1 MSRTLNKC
9 VISVYM
15 RKKNFLKYL
24 FDFIVIVLG
33 ITVSFWFNQLSIKKS
48 NDLER
53 LKVLNSIE
61 MEISEIENYTKER
74 LNSWNDDIDLYSEF
88 LSDKL
93 DLQSIKNITSS
104 KSRIE
109 YNLIYYRDFEPPMN
123 RYNSMIN
130 SGNIKYIDSE
140 KLKEIL
146 TRLHNLNYS
155 NLKTT
160 VEYEKSLKEQLIQIL
175 TKNHS
180 NILLIGDDNKTSL
193 DNYSRELYSAIKAD
207 NELKTNLIIQMKYFK
222 TRVSLLKLY
231 NYTLSEL
238 KDELSIQIEKN

>member
-1 MSRTLNKC
+1 MK
-9 VISVYM
+9 
-15 RKKNFLKYL
+15 KKNFLKYL

-33 ITVSFWFNQLSIKKS
+33 ITVSFWFNQLSIKKN

-123 RYNSMIN
+123 RYNSMIS

-193 DNYSRELYSAIKAD
+193 DNYSKELYNTIKAD

>member
-1 MSRTLNKC
+1 
-9 VISVYM
+9 M

-33 ITVSFWFNQLSIKKS
+33 ITVSFWFNQLSIKKN

-123 RYNSMIN
+123 RYNSMIS

-193 DNYSRELYSAIKAD
+193 DNYSKELYNTIKAD

-231 NYTLSEL
+231 NYALSEL

>member
-1 MSRTLNKC
+1 
-9 VISVYM
+9 M

-93 DLQSIKNITSS
+93 DLKSIKNITSS

-123 RYNSMIN
+123 RYNSMIS

-193 DNYSRELYSAIKAD
+193 DNYSRELYSAIIAD

>member
-1 MSRTLNKC
+1 
-9 VISVYM
+9 M

-48 NDLER
+48 NALER

-123 RYNSMIN
+123 RYNSMIS

-238 KDELSIQIEKN
+238 KDELSIQIEEN

>member
-1 MSRTLNKC
+1 
-9 VISVYM
+9 M

-24 FDFIVIVLG
+24 LDFIVIVLG

-130 SGNIKYIDSE
+130 SGNIKYINSE

-193 DNYSRELYSAIKAD
+193 DNYSRELYSAIEAD
-207 NELKTNLIIQMKYFK
+207 DELKTNLIIQMKYFK

>member
-1 MSRTLNKC
+1 
-9 VISVYM
+9 M

-123 RYNSMIN
+123 RYNSMIS

-193 DNYSRELYSAIKAD
+193 DNYSRKLYSAIKAD

>member
-1 MSRTLNKC
+1 
-9 VISVYM
+9 M

-24 FDFIVIVLG
+24 LDFIVIVLG

-130 SGNIKYIDSE
+130 SGNIKYINSE

-193 DNYSRELYSAIKAD
+193 DNYSRELYSAIEAD
-207 NELKTNLIIQMKYFK
+207 DELKTNLIIQMKYFK

-238 KDELSIQIEKN
+238 KDELSIQIEKS

>member
-1 MSRTLNKC
+1 
-9 VISVYM
+9 M

-193 DNYSRELYSAIKAD
+193 DNYSRELYSAIKTD

>member
-1 MSRTLNKC
+1 
-9 VISVYM
+9 M

-123 RYNSMIN
+123 RYNSMIS

-238 KDELSIQIEKN
+238 KDELSIQIEKS

>member
-1 MSRTLNKC
+1 
-9 VISVYM
+9 M

-93 DLQSIKNITSS
+93 DLKSIKNITSS

-130 SGNIKYIDSE
+130 SGNIKYINSE

>member
-1 MSRTLNKC
+1 
-9 VISVYM
+9 M

-33 ITVSFWFNQLSIKKS
+33 ITVSFWFNQLSIKKN

-193 DNYSRELYSAIKAD
+193 DNYSKELYNTIKAD

>member
-1 MSRTLNKC
+1 MS
-9 VISVYM
+9 VQM

-33 ITVSFWFNQLSIKKS
+33 ITVSFWFNQLSIKKN

-123 RYNSMIN
+123 RYNSMIS

-160 VEYEKSLKEQLIQIL
+160 VEYEKSLKEQLIKIL

-193 DNYSRELYSAIKAD
+193 DNYSKELYNAIKAD

>member
-1 MSRTLNKC
+1 MCN
-9 VISVYM
+9 IYM

>member
-1 MSRTLNKC
+1 MS
-9 VISVYM
+9 VQM

-33 ITVSFWFNQLSIKKS
+33 ITVSFWFNQLSIKKN

-193 DNYSRELYSAIKAD
+193 DNYSKELYNAIKAD

>member
-1 MSRTLNKC
+1 
-9 VISVYM
+9 M

-33 ITVSFWFNQLSIKKS
+33 ITVSFWFNQLSIKKN

-123 RYNSMIN
+123 RYNSMIS

-193 DNYSRELYSAIKAD
+193 DNYSKELYNTIKAD

>member
-1 MSRTLNKC
+1 
-9 VISVYM
+9 M

-74 LNSWNDDIDLYSEF
+74 LDSWNDDIDLYSEF

-93 DLQSIKNITSS
+93 DLKSIKNITSS

-123 RYNSMIN
+123 RYNSMIS

>member
-1 MSRTLNKC
+1 
-9 VISVYM
+9 M

-104 KSRIE
+104 KSIIE

-123 RYNSMIN
+123 RYNSMIS

-193 DNYSRELYSAIKAD
+193 DNYSRELYSAIKVD

>member
-1 MSRTLNKC
+1 
-9 VISVYM
+9 M

-53 LKVLNSIE
+53 LKVLTSIE

-123 RYNSMIN
+123 RYNSMIS

-193 DNYSRELYSAIKAD
+193 DNYSKELYNTIKAD

>member
-1 MSRTLNKC
+1 
-9 VISVYM
+9 M

-33 ITVSFWFNQLSIKKS
+33 ITVSFWFNQLSIKK
-48 NDLER
+48 NNNLER
-53 LKVLNSIE
+53 LKVLNNIE

-123 RYNSMIN
+123 RYNSMIS

-193 DNYSRELYSAIKAD
+193 DNYSKELYNAIKAD

-238 KDELSIQIEKN
+238 KDELSTQIEKN